1 VVAATAGRAGGRAG
15 AAGDLSA
22 MAMLTDPEFWAR
34 LFGICVLNLLLSGD
48 NALVIALAVRAL
60 PRRERILGQIW
71 GAGGAVVLRLLFV
84 GVVSLLLR
92 VPFVQFVGGALLV
105 WIAVKLVHPEDVAGG
120 DTKHG
125 ASLWEAIWIIIVADV
140 TMSLDNV
147 LAIAAAARGDFTLV
161 MFGIGLSLPIVVWGA
176 GLLARLM
183 NRYTWIVWLGGGLLG
198 YVSGEMILEDPLVK
212 RTLGDAAPM
221 LHRSVPIAIGLV
233 VTATGWWQS
242 RERPPHVP
250 EEV

>member
-1 VVAATAGRAGGRAG
+1 
-15 AAGDLSA
+15 
-22 MAMLTDPEFWAR
+22 MAIFGDPEFWAR
-34 LFGICVLNLLLSGD
+34 LFGIGVLNLLLSGD

-60 PRRERILGQIW
+60 PKRERILGQIW

-84 GVVSLLLR
+84 G
-92 VPFVQFVGGALLV
+92 GALLV
-105 WIAVKLVHPEDVAGG
+105 WIAVKLVHPEDVVGG
-120 DTKHG
+120 DAKHG

-198 YVSGEMILEDPLVK
+198 YVAGEMILEDPMVV
-212 RTLGDAAPM
+212 RSLGDAASL
-221 LHRSVPIAIGLV
+221 LHRPVPIAIGLV
-233 VTATGWWQS
+233 VTAMGWWLS

-250 EEV
+250 EKV